1 MKDVLVFV
9 MGEMAKE
16 SDTDFK
22 FQMPKHTSFVGS
34 IIKNVGIEVISRNES
49 YRNFLGELSTTS
61 GKYLFDTNNE
71 MFRNIYRDTVLL
83 LAEKG
88 YLFDDDPE
96 LLLVNR
102 QLKGVPQL
110 ENHISQPNPL
120 QSISISAEDIM
131 QNLPQG
137 TYPTITTKQAE
148 TAVANE
154 DEENEVVI
162 AHWDHQ

>member
-1 MKDVLVFV
+1 MI
-9 MGEMAKE
+9 GQ
-16 SDTDFK
+16 SD
-22 FQMPKHTSFVGS
+22 
-34 IIKNVGIEVISRNES
+34 E
-49 YRNFLGELSTTS
+49 YRNYISTLVNST
-61 GKYLFDTNNE
+61 GKYNFDTSNE
-71 MFRNIYRDTVLL
+71 EFQHLYRDVVLKL
-83 LAEKG
+83 KERG

-154 DEENEVVI
+154 DEENEVVV
-162 AHWDHQ
+162 AH